1 MICKPLFLFIIVTTV
16 NTFLTSSLHVN
27 GSQTM
32 AFDVRKFRPFRW
44 LGLLAAHRR
53 ADASNGGLATVLAG
67 IAGCANAGGFLAL
80 GHYTSHMTGYLSQ
93 LADNVAVGNVSLVID
108 SVAAIS
114 LFVVGAAVSAILINW
129 ARQHRPSA
137 QYALPIGLQGLLFFG
152 FAGVGWASADTV
164 AINRV
169 ALGLLCFIM
178 GLQNATITKI
188 SGARIRTTHATGMIT
203 DVGIELGKAV
213 YAKASPAALIN
224 ADVAKLM
231 ILLRLLGVFFVGGV
245 IGALGYGTFGF
256 LFSIPLGVFLL
267 LIAAPQL
274 RR

>member
-1 MICKPLFLFIIVTTV
+1 
-16 NTFLTSSLHVN
+16 
-27 GSQTM
+27 M
-32 AFDVRKFRPFRW
+32 AFHIRLLRPFRR

-53 ADASNGGLATVLAG
+53 AEASNGGLATVLAG
-67 IAGCANAGGFLAL
+67 IAGAANAGGFMAL

-93 LADNVAVGNVSLVID
+93 LADNVAIGNLSLVID
-108 SVAAIS
+108 SVAAIA
-114 LFVVGAAVSAILINW
+114 LFVTGAAVSAILINW
-129 ARQHRPSA
+129 ARQYRPSA

-152 FAGVGWASADTV
+152 FASVGSAGVEALT
-164 AINRV
+164 INRT

-203 DVGIELGKAV
+203 DVGIEVGKAV
-213 YAKASPAALIN
+213 YAKAAPGARTH
-224 ADVAKLM
+224 ADVAKLL
-231 ILLRLLGVFFVGGV
+231 ILLRLLGVFFAGGV

-256 LFSIPLGVFLL
+256 LFSIPLGVLLL